1 MGIKVIALN
10 AGDGTNSG
18 IDVSY
23 DRKIFGDATVYKEF
37 DCGSTKKI
45 KEDNYKN
52 SYTTLDKYKCII
64 LKYNKSLDSTIYKY
78 DNTYTLVTK
87 KNTLDVT
94 LKQTIEKEITYE
106 ESLEISLKNQLNTS
120 IASLV
125 PIDVLNV
132 ELNVEEDVSYEV
144 KNAFK
149 KRTSYLT
156 SSTKEVTYHINER
169 CKDVFYDHQMR
180 GLFNVYYVALYN
192 INYVTIKNV
201 NKTWYGKKYNTYI
214 YAVNGYS
221 VADNMYYY
229 EYIPNTAYSGLIPFE
244 KRNTRYYFDAEKD
257 INTVYLD

>member
-1 MGIKVIALN
+1 MKKIYSIIFVITIFFIIGPNVSAKSYYQEY
-10 AGDGTNSG
+10 GTIYTKTFVDENTFGNSTK
-18 IDVSY
+18 IDEGTY
-23 DRKIFGDATVYKEF
+23 DKI
-37 DCGSTKKI
+37 KKI

-64 LKYNKSLDSTIYKY
+64 LKYNKLLDSTIYKY

-125 PIDVLNV
+125 PIDVLNF
-132 ELNVEEDVSYEV
+132 ELKVEEDVSCEV

-169 CKDVFYDHQMR
+169 CKDVFYNHQMR

-201 NKTWYGKKYNTYI
+201 NKTWY
-214 YAVNGYS
+214 
-221 VADNMYYY
+221 
-229 EYIPNTAYSGLIPFE
+229 E
-244 KRNTRYYFDAEKD
+244 KN
-257 INTVYLD
+257 IIHILML